1 MDVGSTPSKPGGPET
16 STSVPALSS
25 TTDTAMLDGNGH
37 GTGID
42 SMDTEPTP
50 AVAPR
55 RWIPPAAAPSSN
67 PGHTSTSMSQMTDV
81 EPGRHV
87 VPALAP
93 HPTEPHKPLSPKR
106 GLDVEDL
113 WRDAIEST
121 GPWSVGSHRRMPAPA
136 PLAPSPP
143 LHTSSFP
150 NTLRAPA
157 RPITT
162 VTLQAK
168 TELLD
173 HPLPPRAAS
182 SAEHRPN
189 VSSQVRPISGDILPG
204 SRPLAERIGPSTRSP
219 PISTPYQRQSS
230 QEDGEVSLGE
240 DTPSPQPPPRRIR
253 PGISWTRDASY
264 IPSAADPPRGPRA
277 LTGQVPYRRLS
288 APVQQP
294 SAASSYTAAMSPPP
308 SAPSR
313 APPTGPRAL
322 RVGPIPPSYHAP
334 NVQPQPAYYA
344 SSQDPVPITR
354 RSRIMQEMH
363 WKAEETRRRALEQK
377 IRTSPSPSVDRDRMD
392 VQKGRP
398 RDARFGD
405 GGEDSGW
412 SGRGR

>member
-1 MDVGSTPSKPGGPET
+1 MSSKPGQPET
-16 STSVPALSS
+16 RPSPALASI
-25 TTDTAMLDGNGH
+25 TDTAVVDRNRH
-37 GTGID
+37 GKGID
-42 SMDTEPTP
+42 SMDTHSAP

-67 PGHTSTSMSQMTDV
+67 SSHPAMSMSQMTDV
-81 EPGRHV
+81 EPARHV
-87 VPALAP
+87 VPAVTP
-93 HPTEPHKPLSPKR
+93 HSTQPHKPLSPKR

-121 GPWSVGSHRRMPAPA
+121 GPWSVAPPLRRPA

-143 LHTSSFP
+143 LHTSSVSK
-150 NTLRAPA
+150 TLRAPA

-173 HPLPPRAAS
+173 QPLPPRAAS
-182 SAEHRPN
+182 SAEHRST
-189 VSSQVRPISGDILPG
+189 VSSQVRPISGDIFPAA
-204 SRPLAERIGPSTRSP
+204 RPLAERIGPSKQSS
-219 PISTPYQRQSS
+219 PISTAYQRQSS

-240 DTPSPQPPPRRIR
+240 ETPSPQPPPRRIR
-253 PGISWTRDASY
+253 PGISWTRDATY

-277 LTGQVPYRRLS
+277 LTGQVSYRRLS

-294 SAASSYTAAMSPPP
+294 SAASSYTAATSPPP

-322 RVGPIPPSYHAP
+322 RVGAIPPSYHAP
-334 NVQPQPAYYA
+334 NLQPQPAYYP
-344 SSQDPVPITR
+344 SSHDPVPITR
-354 RSRIMQEMH
+354 RSMIMQEMH

-377 IRTSPSPSVDRDRMD
+377 IRTSPSPSVERDRMD